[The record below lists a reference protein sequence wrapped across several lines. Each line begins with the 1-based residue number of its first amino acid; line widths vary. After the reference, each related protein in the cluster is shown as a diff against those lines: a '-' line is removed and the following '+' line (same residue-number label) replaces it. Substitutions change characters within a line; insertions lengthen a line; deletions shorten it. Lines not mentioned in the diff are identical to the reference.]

1 MSMYFTRRPV
11 PSSAASSLRAEE
23 ARRRAVREATGHD
36 PGRASSPSWAESRQR
51 FAAAVGAGAL
61 NVIGGLLSTRD
72 KLAAALRALARNL
85 RAAGESLRARRIGAS
100 AYPRVRPG
108 TGCIGKARP

>member
-1 MSMYFTRRPV
+1 MSIRFTRRP
-11 PSSAASSLRAEE
+11 PSSSSASSLRAEE

-36 PGRASSPSWAESRQR
+36 PGRASAPRWAESRQR

-61 NVIGGLLSTRD
+61 NVIGGLLATRD
-72 KLAAALRALARNL
+72 KLAGALRALARNL
-85 RAAGESLRARRIGAS
+85 RAAGEALRARRVGAP

-108 TGCIGKARP
+108 TGRIGKEHR